1 LKKSTNNVT
10 DRKALPK
17 ITPKF
22 VADGHSGG
30 RGSNLKKMIYRQE
43 NSRDKEG
50 SIFKSKKQ
58 HENHKSEIIQA
69 LAKIDKKETIYFKR
83 GYVSCKIREREE
95 LRREQ
100 EDKRFETEQRV
111 MKENMR
117 ASGAEVS
124 RLFEEKEKSVK
135 RKEGVLKE
143 FHEDRF
149 VKRYW
154 KAVRCVD
161 HKKTKI
167 GNSLFDINHPANV
180 SALL

>member
-1 LKKSTNNVT
+1 
-10 DRKALPK
+10 
-17 ITPKF
+17 
-22 VADGHSGG
+22 
-30 RGSNLKKMIYRQE
+30 
-43 NSRDKEG
+43 
-50 SIFKSKKQ
+50 
-58 HENHKSEIIQA
+58 
-69 LAKIDKKETIYFKR
+69 
-83 GYVSCKIREREE
+83 
-95 LRREQ
+95 
-100 EDKRFETEQRV
+100 

-135 RKEGVLKE
+135 RKEGVLKV

-167 GNSLFDINHPANV
+167 GNSLFDINHPANL